1 MSSSRVAARAAGATH
16 APPGDERDEQDE
28 KGGERP
34 A

>member
-1 MSSSRVAARAAGATH
+1 MSSSRVAAPADGARTRRA
-16 APPGDERDEQDE
+16 GDERDEQGE